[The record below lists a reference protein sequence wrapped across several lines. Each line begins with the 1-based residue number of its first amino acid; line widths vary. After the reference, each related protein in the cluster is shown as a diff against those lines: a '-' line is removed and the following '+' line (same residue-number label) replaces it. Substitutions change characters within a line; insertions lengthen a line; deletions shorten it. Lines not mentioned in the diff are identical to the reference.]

1 MITWEY
7 GNKWFFICQSF
18 LNIVFSI
25 ITINST
31 TKRYITKKIPST
43 RFSIYRDLIKILQK
57 LKIPL
62 FLQRK
67 FLHKRIHP
75 YLRHFLSSFLFYDY
89 NKME

>member
-43 RFSIYRDLIKILQK
+43 
-57 LKIPL
+57 
-62 FLQRK
+62 
-67 FLHKRIHP
+67 
-75 YLRHFLSSFLFYDY
+75 
-89 NKME
+89 